1 MRLRRL
7 VGGARDGLLRRFGG
21 GRWRIDR
28 PLLVLIHRYVGLTM
42 ACFLLVAGLTGSLL
56 AWNEELEAA
65 ISPALFHAAP
75 LGPDARPL
83 DPLALRARV
92 QERHPEA
99 FVARTP
105 LTVEPGRSMVFRL
118 FALPDASGALP
129 ELANDQVFVNPY
141 TGEVLGARKWG
152 DIAQGPE
159 NLMPFVYRLHHSLAL
174 GSVGSY
180 LLGIVALLWTLDCF
194 AGACLT
200 FPARQRNRAPRTPGK
215 GWLARWWP
223 AWQVRWTGG
232 SYKLNFDLH
241 RAGGLWPWAM
251 LFVLA
256 WSSVAFNLSEVY
268 DPVMK
273 TLFAHQPD
281 GPANRT
287 PATLQLEPDLDW
299 FEARETGRRLMAREA
314 QAQGFAVQWEDALT
328 YDPRS
333 GQYRYRVHS
342 DRDLSQHWGGTQVSF
357 DASSGALVHVW
368 LPTGAASGDTLRSWI
383 VSLHMAA
390 LWGVP
395 FKLFVC
401 VLGLGVAMLSVT
413 GTLIWWRKRQG
424 RVKMVGKRMAE
435 NPAVAHAARLDGQ

>member
-1 MRLRRL
+1 MSLPGL
-7 VGGARDGLLRRFGG
+7 AGAARG

-42 ACFLLVAGLTGSLL
+42 AGFLLVAGLTGSLL
-56 AWNEELEAA
+56 AWNEELEAVL
-65 ISPALFHAAP
+65 SPALFRVAP
-75 LGPDARPL
+75 PGPEARPL
-83 DPLALRARV
+83 DPLVLRARV
-92 QERHPEA
+92 QELHPQA
-99 FVARTP
+99 FVARAP
-105 LTVEPGRSMVFRL
+105 LKVEPGHSVTFRL
-118 FALPDASGALP
+118 FARPDASGSLP

-152 DIAQGPE
+152 DISQGPK
-159 NLMPFVYRLHHSLAL
+159 NLMPFLYRLHFSLAL

-194 AGACLT
+194 AGAYLT
-200 FPARQRNRAPRTPGK
+200 FPARQRNRAQRTPGK
-215 GWLARWWP
+215 GWLARWWS

-268 DPVMK
+268 DPVME

-281 GPANRT
+281 GPASRNRAA
-287 PATLQLEPDLDW
+287 PQLEPRLDW

-328 YDPRS
+328 YDPRRGLYS
-333 GQYRYRVHS
+333 YRVHS
-342 DRDLSQHWGGTQVSF
+342 DRDLSQHWGSTQVSF
-357 DASSGALVHVW
+357 DANSGALAYVW
-368 LPTGAASGDTLRSWI
+368 LPTGAASGDTLRTWF

-390 LWGVP
+390 LWGLP
-395 FKLFVC
+395 FRLFVC
-401 VLGLGVAMLSVT
+401 LLGLVVAMLSVT

-424 RVKMVGKRMAE
+424 RLKMEGKRAAE
-435 NPAVAHAARLDGQ
+435 SASIAHAARLDGQ